1 MQDHDLNDL
10 ANLHADVGAFNI
22 RRNVDSN
29 MDEVVLHGRRF
40 TQPDG
45 SAPLE
50 LAVGAECED
59 FYHASVPVIDV
70 LKFALVHCEDLV
82 ARALRETG
90 MTNDIRRIADD
101 VDQAYDMA
109 SGQ

>member
-1 MQDHDLNDL
+1 MQDHNLKDLD
-10 ANLHADVGAFNI
+10 NLHANVETFNI

-29 MDEVVLHGRRF
+29 MDEVVIHGRRF

-59 FYHASVPVIDV
+59 FYHGSVPVIDV
-70 LKFALVHCEDLV
+70 LKFALIHCEDLV

-90 MTNDIRRIADD
+90 MTSDIRRIADD
-101 VDQAYDMA
+101 VDQAFDME